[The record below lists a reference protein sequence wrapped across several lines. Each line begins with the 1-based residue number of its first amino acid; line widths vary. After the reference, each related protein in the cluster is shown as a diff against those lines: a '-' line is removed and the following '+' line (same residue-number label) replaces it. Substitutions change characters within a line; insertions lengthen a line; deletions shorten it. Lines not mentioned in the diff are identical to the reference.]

1 MIAFSMK
8 SVVIGV
14 AVGMAGA
21 GSALAQDTL
30 KWGHTYEVGSVYHQ
44 AAQRTAEAFEKA
56 TDGRY
61 QIEVFPASQLG
72 NEASLNE
79 ALSLGTVDIIYSG
92 PTFMSQ
98 SYGPIVVSAY
108 PFALR
113 DYEHWKAYGES
124 DLFKELS
131 EGYTAATGNVPVA
144 LTYYGAR
151 HVTSNKPILA
161 PEDMEGLKIRTPG
174 APAFQWFP
182 QAAGANP
189 TPISFSEVY
198 LALQQKVVDAQE
210 NPLPTIQFKK
220 FYEVQTNINLTGHIT
235 NSLITLVSP
244 GTIARLGDDYATLEA
259 LMKENALWASNEIV
273 TAENELADWFRAQG
287 VAVNEV
293 DRAPFIQLMADY
305 LDTQEF
311 PFSKDIY
318 DRLQEIGQ

>member
-1 MIAFSMK
+1 MKAFTFK
-8 SVVIGV
+8 SAAVAATVTLAAIGP
-14 AVGMAGA
+14 AA
-21 GSALAQDTL
+21 AQEVL
-30 KWGHTYEVGSVYHQ
+30 KWGHTYEVDSVYHQ
-44 AAQRTAEAFEKA
+44 AAVRTAEAFEAA

-61 QIEVFPASQLG
+61 EVEVFPASQLG

-113 DYEHWKAYGES
+113 DFDHWRAYGES

-131 EGYTAATGNVPVA
+131 EGYTNATGNVPVA

-151 HVTSNKPILA
+151 HVTSNRPILTPA
-161 PEDMEGLKIRTPG
+161 DMEGLKIRTPG

-182 QAAGANP
+182 LAAGANP

-198 LALQQKVVDAQE
+198 LALQQEVVDAQE
-210 NPLPTIQFKK
+210 NPLPTIQFKR

-235 NSLITLVSP
+235 NSLITLVSSA
-244 GTIARLGDDYATLEA
+244 TISRLDDDYATLET
-259 LMKENALWASNEIV
+259 LMKENAAWASNEIV

-293 DRAPFIQLMADY
+293 DREPFIQLMADY

-311 PFSKDIY
+311 PFSRDIY
-318 DRLQEIGQ
+318 DRLQAIGQ